1 MHRLLAVLAVTAAPL
16 AAAEPAAAAKP
27 AVAKRYDLT
36 YATVDGIKLQLDF
49 AAPASGGPHPC
60 VVCLHGGAWKAGS
73 RKDLSRTTPLWNDF
87 GTGDGSLIEALAAR
101 GFAAVSVSYRLV
113 PKCKFPGQIQDA
125 KTAVRYLREHAA
137 ELNID
142 PDRIA
147 AMGFSAGGHIAALLG
162 TATDVPEFEGELYK
176 SRSSKVACVVNFF
189 GPADLCLYCDTPGIE
204 ASFMVPLLG
213 CKSCDGIAPYKKASP
228 IEHVS
233 ADDPPFLH
241 IHGTADPIV
250 PVIHTERLHARMKAA
265 GVKTE
270 FIPVP
275 GKGHGW
281 FGPEAVASTEAA
293 VKFLAA
299 NLKGK

>member
-1 MHRLLAVLAVTAAPL
+1 MHRLLAVLAVTTAPL
-16 AAAEPAAAAKP
+16 PAAEPAATARP

-36 YATVDGIKLQLDF
+36 YATVDGVKLQLDY
-49 AAPASGGPHPC
+49 AAPATGGPHPC

-101 GFAAVSVSYRLV
+101 GFAAVSVSYRLA

-125 KTAVRYLREHAA
+125 KTAVRYLRENASQ
-137 ELNID
+137 LNID

-162 TATDVPEFEGELYK
+162 TATDVPEFEGEMYK
-176 SRSSKVACVVNFF
+176 NRSSKVACVVNFF

-204 ASFMVPLLG
+204 AGFMVPLLG